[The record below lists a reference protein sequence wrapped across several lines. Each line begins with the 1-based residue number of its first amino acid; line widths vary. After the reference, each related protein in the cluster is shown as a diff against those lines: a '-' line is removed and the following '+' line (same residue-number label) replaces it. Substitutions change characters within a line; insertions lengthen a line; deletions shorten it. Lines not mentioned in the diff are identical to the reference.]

1 MDSVLPYHLFDLT
14 IFARFLSTNN
24 KLRQL
29 RMLHGFDKL
38 VSYKRFRVYQPPREN
53 WNSLLLK
60 YRNTLEVLVMDPYGP
75 WRAIPQARY
84 GHSGMLDCLVKM
96 EKLRCL
102 GAPLYALGS
111 AEFGLPLG
119 AEDWEVTSSIRAE
132 LPPRWQKLEVMVI
145 DLFVPDSDGERT
157 DLTWRVVE
165 FRSSPSY

>member
-1 MDSVLPYHLFDLT
+1 
-14 IFARFLSTNN
+14 
-24 KLRQL
+24 
-29 RMLHGFDKL
+29 
-38 VSYKRFRVYQPPREN
+38 
-53 WNSLLLK
+53 
-60 YRNTLEVLVMDPYGP
+60 
-75 WRAIPQARY
+75 
-84 GHSGMLDCLVKM
+84 MLDCLVKM

-165 FRSSPSY
+165 LRSSPSY

>member
-1 MDSVLPYHLFDLT
+1 MERLTLVGNKTMDSVLPYHLFDLT

-75 WRAIPQARY
+75 
-84 GHSGMLDCLVKM
+84 
-96 EKLRCL
+96 
-102 GAPLYALGS
+102 
-111 AEFGLPLG
+111 
-119 AEDWEVTSSIRAE
+119 
-132 LPPRWQKLEVMVI
+132 
-145 DLFVPDSDGERT
+145 
-157 DLTWRVVE
+157 
-165 FRSSPSY
+165 